1 MFHKSELKNV
11 FRKGEVESGVEPS
24 ESVGRLADWQRWPM
38 SHKGGNILAAKKA
51 GAWNSK
57 QKFPPSLPL
66 DDQCPLLFLNAAG
79 FLESQWDFYPG
90 KKKPLLEKNVF
101 YLLQTFTLQWSWY
114 LDTSLN
120 LIGCLRCL
128 FNVPLC
134 LTISTWYRL
143 WLTCGQHSCEPDDE
157 RVGHG
162 RVVSFPSPA
171 RHLSTPAWAGDMC
184 KYSNISF

>member
-1 MFHKSELKNV
+1 M

-24 ESVGRLADWQRWPM
+24 ESLGRWADWQRWPM
-38 SHKGGNILAAKKA
+38 SHKGGNILAARKA

-57 QKFPPSLPL
+57 PKFPPSLPP

-90 KKKPLLEKNVF
+90 KKKAPVRKHCILSSSNL
-101 YLLQTFTLQWSWY
+101 YLTME
-114 LDTSLN
+114 
-120 LIGCLRCL
+120 LIFRHQFEFDMLPPML
-128 FNVPLC
+128 VPLF
-134 LTISTWYRL
+134 LTISSWYRL
-143 WLTCGQHSCEPDDE
+143 WLTCGQHSCEQDDE

-171 RHLSTPAWAGDMC
+171 RYLSTPAWAGDMC